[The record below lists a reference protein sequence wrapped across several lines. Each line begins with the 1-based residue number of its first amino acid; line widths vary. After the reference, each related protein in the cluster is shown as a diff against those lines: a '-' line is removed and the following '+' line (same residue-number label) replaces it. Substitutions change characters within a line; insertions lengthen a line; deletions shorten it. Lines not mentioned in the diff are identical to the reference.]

1 MDRELTEM
9 QALADTFS
17 GVRLFRRS
25 PPQAQT
31 ENDTLLLLGL
41 ALVLLTD
48 RADMPTV
55 MALLYIML

>member
-1 MDRELTEM
+1 MDRELAQM
-9 QALADTFS
+9 QQTADSFS
-17 GVRLFRRS
+17 NVRLFRPS
-25 PPQAQT
+25 PPQPLT

-48 RADMPTV
+48 RADMLSV

>member
-1 MDRELTEM
+1 M

-48 RADMPTV
+48 RVDMPTV